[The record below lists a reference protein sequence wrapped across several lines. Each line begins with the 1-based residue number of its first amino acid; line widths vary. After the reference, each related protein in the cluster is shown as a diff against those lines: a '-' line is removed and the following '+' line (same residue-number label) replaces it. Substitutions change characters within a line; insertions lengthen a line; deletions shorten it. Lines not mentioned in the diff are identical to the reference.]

1 MVLNKFMK
9 VFNLI
14 CAGAVF
20 VCAVVLSY
28 HHSVEL
34 MSAGGY
40 QGIFRHLAV
49 VLVELTFIAG
59 AANLVLARI
68 QKRSPGVPP
77 VLGAL
82 FGVVLTGWANIRAGI
97 PYGKTG
103 IALGAMVPIA
113 LVISEA
119 ILAHFLLH
127 GVVAGA
133 SATNKTA
140 STKTPG
146 EPKRQATSQPTVTS
160 RPTTTNTTNEP
171 VAIRQSKKE
180 TTSKTASEHT
190 SKQATSNK
198 PAAIQERGSET
209 VDIEVERAK
218 KVAKKILE
226 KEGKLP
232 GRPRLRK
239 EAGVREN
246 PARRALEELKQD
258 LEMKQAL

>member
-1 MVLNKFMK
+1 MALNKFMK

-34 MSAGGY
+34 MAAGGY
-40 QGIFRHLAV
+40 QWIFRHLAV

-103 IALGAMVPIA
+103 IVLGAMVPIA

-127 GVVAGA
+127 GAGTGA
-133 SATNKTA
+133 GNTNENTKSEDTRKSTSTPDAKHQAPVIPNSHQVTAATKPPA
-140 STKTPG
+140 V
-146 EPKRQATSQPTVTS
+146 TSQS
-160 RPTTTNTTNEP
+160 EKTTT
-171 VAIRQSKKE
+171 
-180 TTSKTASEHT
+180 
-190 SKQATSNK
+190 KQAANDKPTSDKPTSNK
-198 PAAIQERGSET
+198 PTTTQKKGRKET

-218 KVAKKILE
+218 RVAKRILE
-226 KEGKLP
+226 EEGKLP
-232 GRPRLRK
+232 GRPRLMK
-239 EAGVREN
+239 EAGIREN
-246 PARRALEELKQD
+246 PARKALEELKQ
-258 LEMKQAL
+258 AL